1 MSIDAQG
8 VTARW
13 RDSWAALHGV
23 LIMETVGNT
32 MRDKEVP
39 RTATAKLSKAECRL
53 GRLLGD
59 AFKDGSCGLADG
71 VEGFKE

>member
-1 MSIDAQG
+1 MSLDAQG

-13 RDSWAALHGV
+13 RDFLGGSPRRSDNGNRR
-23 LIMETVGNT
+23 NT
-32 MRDKEVP
+32 MWDKEVP

-53 GRLLGD
+53 DRLLGD
-59 AFKDGSCGLADG
+59 AFKDGSCGLANG